1 MRALRGWRDL
11 IAEIGESFLDL
22 LKAELDNI
30 GQEFAQSGKQLG
42 LGVGLLAVAGALG
55 FWTLGILTAT
65 SVVLLALIMP
75 LWGAILV
82 ISGVFLGITGI
93 LGWLG
98 MRRLKRVES
107 PALIT
112 RRRVDDH
119 LEWWRHSVLPG
130 EREPMLS
137 GGEPSEEDKK

>member
-1 MRALRGWRDL
+1 MRVLRGWKDL

-30 GQEFAQSGKQLG
+30 GQELAQSGKQFG
-42 LGVGLLAVAGALG
+42 LGVGLLAAAGALG

-65 SVVLLALIMP
+65 SVVLLALVMP

-82 ISGVFLGITGI
+82 ISAVFLGITGV

-119 LEWWRHSVLPG
+119 LDWWRHSVLPG
-130 EREPMLS
+130 EREPLLVD
-137 GGEPSEEDKK
+137 GEDTEEDEE